1 MKEAKPRVLL
11 CEFGCGC
18 KLYGNRKNTPSEFW
32 MHDHNCRLRAQWE
45 LLFQAAKAI
54 AGRAVKRGNQPRKA
68 TLLRDELRRAVGR
81 CESIGG
87 IGHCGG
93 RCYANEGAAQA
104 ADDAP
109 QEFAL
114 PAPLQQIDAAQA
126 SAPGIAGIR
135 LGVTT

>member
-87 IGHCGG
+87 IASLPPSSCFVH
-93 RCYANEGAAQA
+93 ATAAFTSP
-104 ADDAP
+104 DA
-109 QEFAL
+109 
-114 PAPLQQIDAAQA
+114 
-126 SAPGIAGIR
+126 R
-135 LGVTT
+135 

>member
-1 MKEAKPRVLL
+1 MMEAKQHVLL

-18 KLYGNRKNTPSEFW
+18 KLWGNRKNRPTDFW
-32 MHDHNCRLRAQWE
+32 VHDHNCRLRAQWE

-87 IGHCGG
+87 IGHCGK
-93 RCYANEGAAQA
+93 RCYANESK
-104 ADDAP
+104 DD
-109 QEFAL
+109 
-114 PAPLQQIDAAQA
+114 DGH
-126 SAPGIAGIR
+126 APGYRGTAQEPNERAATSRRPRKPVGAESDR
-135 LGVTT
+135 GR